1 MSSGSNCC
9 GITLDPKKDLQ
20 ACVDRNYMLRHG
32 LEFFGAELPHSF
44 YAKSTA
50 YPVSDGYANVEEE
63 MKEGEEKVE
72 DEEKITP
79 QKQKEICDG
88 FVPYYLF

>member
-1 MSSGSNCC
+1 M
-9 GITLDPKKDLQ
+9 L
-20 ACVDRNYMLRHG
+20 LRHG
-32 LEFFGAELPHSF
+32 LEFFGAELPDSF

-63 MKEGEEKVE
+63 MK
-72 DEEKITP
+72 P

>member
-1 MSSGSNCC
+1 
-9 GITLDPKKDLQ
+9 
-20 ACVDRNYMLRHG
+20 
-32 LEFFGAELPHSF
+32 
-44 YAKSTA
+44 
-50 YPVSDGYANVEEE
+50 VSDGYANVEEE